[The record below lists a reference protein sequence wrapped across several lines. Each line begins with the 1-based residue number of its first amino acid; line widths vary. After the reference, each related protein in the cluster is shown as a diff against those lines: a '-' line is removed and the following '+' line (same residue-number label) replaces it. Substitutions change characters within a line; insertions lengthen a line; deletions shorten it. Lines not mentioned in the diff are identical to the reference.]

1 MAKTKVETQ
10 KVKVIPCEVY
20 SRVVGY
26 FRPVQNWNPGKQQEF
41 KERKTVRID
50 NYLNLK
56 TEYKS

>member
-1 MAKTKVETQ
+1 MKKEFK

-41 KERKTVRID
+41 KERKTVKID
-50 NYLNLK
+50 SYVKIKVSSQL
-56 TEYKS
+56 